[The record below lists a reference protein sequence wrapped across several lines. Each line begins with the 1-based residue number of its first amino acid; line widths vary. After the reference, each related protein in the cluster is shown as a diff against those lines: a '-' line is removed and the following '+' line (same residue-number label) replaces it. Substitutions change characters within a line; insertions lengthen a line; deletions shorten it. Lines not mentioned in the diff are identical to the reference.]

1 MEINETLKDPK
12 YAKAYSET
20 KLLEKIVKFAKAF
33 GINTIYV
40 VLLLFYV
47 LQQSSTP
54 NWAKTLIIG
63 ALGYF
68 ISPLDAV
75 PDAIPFFGQLD
86 DWALLLAALGAV
98 AIFIEEETKSKAK
111 AKLHVWFGDYDEKEL
126 DPVDKKVNDKKESNQ
141 SGKFE

>member
-20 KLLEKIVKFAKAF
+20 KLVEKIVKFAKAF
-33 GINTIYV
+33 GIKTIYV

-54 NWAKTLIIG
+54 KWAKSLIIG

-68 ISPLDAV
+68 IFPLDAV
-75 PDAIPFFGQLD
+75 PDLIPFFGQLD
-86 DWALLLAALGAV
+86 DWALLLAALGVV
-98 AIFIEEETKSKAK
+98 AIFIEEDSKSKAK
-111 AKLHVWFGDYDEKEL
+111 TKLHVWFKDYNEKEL
-126 DPVDKKVNDKKESNQ
+126 DQVDNKVEAKRES
-141 SGKFE
+141 K

>member
-20 KLLEKIVKFAKAF
+20 KLVEKIVKFAKAF
-33 GINTIYV
+33 GIKTIYV

-54 NWAKTLIIG
+54 KWAKSLIIG

-68 ISPLDAV
+68 IFPLDAV
-75 PDAIPFFGQLD
+75 PDLIPFFGQLD
-86 DWALLLAALGAV
+86 DWALLLAALGVV
-98 AIFIEEETKSKAK
+98 AIFIEEDSKSKAK
-111 AKLHVWFGDYDEKEL
+111 AKLHVWFKDYNEKEL
-126 DPVDKKVNDKKESNQ
+126 DQVDNKVEAKRES
-141 SGKFE
+141 K

>member
-20 KLLEKIVKFAKAF
+20 KLLEKIVKFARAF
-33 GINTIYV
+33 GIKTIYV

-54 NWAKTLIIG
+54 KWAKSLIIG

-68 ISPLDAV
+68 IFPLDAV
-75 PDAIPFFGQLD
+75 PDPIPFFGQLD
-86 DWALLLAALGAV
+86 DWALLLATLGVV
-98 AIFIEEETKSKAK
+98 AIFIEEDSKSKAK
-111 AKLHVWFGDYDEKEL
+111 AKLHVWFKDYDEKEL
-126 DPVDKKVNDKKESNQ
+126 DQVDNKVEAKRES
-141 SGKFE
+141 K